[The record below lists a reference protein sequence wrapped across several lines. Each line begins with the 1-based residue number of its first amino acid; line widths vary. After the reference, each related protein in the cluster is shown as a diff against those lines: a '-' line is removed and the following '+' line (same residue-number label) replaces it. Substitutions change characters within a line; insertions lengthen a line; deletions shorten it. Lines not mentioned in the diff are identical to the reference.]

1 MVLLQPA
8 SDKKNCCASLLQVKC
23 SHVNLPPPMHTV
35 SRAHDTIS
43 VLMFMLAS
51 FQRLL
56 AVELGDREIHM
67 GLNKYSL

>member
-1 MVLLQPA
+1 
-8 SDKKNCCASLLQVKC
+8 
-23 SHVNLPPPMHTV
+23 MHTA

-43 VLMFMLAS
+43 VFMFMLAS

-67 GLNKYSL
+67 GLNKYRNKYSL